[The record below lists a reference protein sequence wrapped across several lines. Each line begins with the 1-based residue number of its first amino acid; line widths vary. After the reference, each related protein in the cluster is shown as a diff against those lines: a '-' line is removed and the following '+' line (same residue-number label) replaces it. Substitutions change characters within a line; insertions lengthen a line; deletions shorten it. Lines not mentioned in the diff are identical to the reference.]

1 MSGLS
6 PLSGSQDVSLECKQ
20 HDSPKI
26 KYDPAAKIMA
36 RSREACWHKTFTL
49 RTGSAIFRPGRVT
62 LQAVGCASIDD
73 FAFPFTATSELKM
86 ENGN

>member
-1 MSGLS
+1 M
-6 PLSGSQDVSLECKQ
+6 SGSQDLSLECKQ

-26 KYDPAAKIMA
+26 KHDPPAKIMA

-49 RTGSAIFRPGRVT
+49 RTRGATFRPGRVT
-62 LQAVGCASIDD
+62 LHAAGCASIDD
-73 FAFPFTATSELKM
+73 FPFPFTATSKLKM